1 MPGNPPP
8 LCVRLAEPE
17 DFQDID
23 GHLRGGIPERD
34 LDPLGN
40 HWKIMP
46 GLRAVL
52 FGNSF
57 RPSYAA
63 LKLPIAEVKPVIF
76 GHVVGRM
83 AKRGLQLISSFLE
96 ANIWLTS
103 GGYLRGVQI
112 TTEKV
117 FNQAVL
123 DHALCH
129 TDDGIFL

>member
-1 MPGNPPP
+1 M
-8 LCVRLAEPE
+8 VLA
-17 DFQDID
+17 
-23 GHLRGGIPERD
+23 GGTVSVGRVS
-34 LDPLGN
+34 
-40 HWKIMP
+40 
-46 GLRAVL
+46 RFA
-52 FGNSF
+52 
-57 RPSYAA
+57 
-63 LKLPIAEVKPVIF
+63 
-76 GHVVGRM
+76 VVGLFCVAVDALLFHWLMSRDTCLELM
-83 AKRGLQLISSFLE
+83 RVRARCRKNGQAGASAYLLFLE